1 MGFEM
6 EQTDQLILDTAQRL
20 FSDHCGADVVNGA
33 ENGVA
38 PVRLLSALLEAGL
51 PLAWVPEV
59 AGGVGGSLALGFSL
73 IRQSAGFALAAPLA
87 EALVANRVMAE
98 GGLEMSES
106 WAVLV
111 FDGGITLPT
120 LVDGKV
126 SGLVESAP
134 MHAGVVQ
141 LVVPVSDQGSIRIA
155 TFAPDKAEV
164 DYRENLA
171 GESRARVQF
180 SEASPLALSP
190 AVEGMNEQGLMQ
202 FCALVR
208 ACQIAGAMEK
218 MNELT
223 VAYVKERQ
231 QFGRAL
237 GKFQAIQHKIAD
249 IAGESALANASV
261 EQAVRELSQHS
272 QPFSGSEDTFL
283 SVATAKVVA
292 STAAGT
298 VSRLAHQ
305 CHGAMGFSY
314 EYPLQQYSRRIWSWR
329 EEYGSEFYWSE
340 RIGLAV
346 ADDLKQS
353 AAGQN
358 GGRVWKIISR

>member
-20 FSDHCGADVVNGA
+20 FSDHCGAEVVNGA

-38 PVRLLSALLEAGL
+38 SVRLLSALLEAGL
-51 PLAWVPEV
+51 PLAWVPEA

-87 EALVANRVMAE
+87 ETLVANRVLAE
-98 GGLEMSES
+98 GGLELSES

-111 FDGGITLPT
+111 FDGGTLPT

-134 MHAGVVQ
+134 MHAGVAH
-141 LVVPVSDQGSIRIA
+141 LVVPVSDQGVIRIA
-155 TFAPDKAEV
+155 TFAADKVEI
-164 DYRENLA
+164 DYRESLA
-171 GESRARVQF
+171 GEARAQVQL
-180 SEASPLALSP
+180 SEAVPLELSS
-190 AVEGMNEQGLMQ
+190 AMDGVSEHGLMQ

-261 EQAVRELSQHS
+261 EQAIRELSQHP

-346 ADDLKQS
+346 ADELKQS
-353 AAGQN
+353 AASQN
-358 GGRVWKIISR
+358 GGRVWEIISR

>member
-20 FSDHCGADVVNGA
+20 FSDHCAADVVNAA

-38 PVRLLSALLEAGL
+38 PVRLLNAILEAGL
-51 PLAWVPEV
+51 PLAWVPEE
-59 AGGVGGSLALGFSL
+59 AGGVGGSLTLGFNL
-73 IRQSAGFALAAPLA
+73 IRQAAGFALAAPLA
-87 EALVANRVMAE
+87 ETLVANRVLAE
-98 GGLEMSES
+98 SGLEVDETWS
-106 WAVLV
+106 VLV
-111 FDGGITLPT
+111 FDGGALPR
-120 LVDGKV
+120 LADGKI
-126 SGLVESAP
+126 SGVVENAP
-134 MHAGVVQ
+134 IHAGAAR
-141 LVVPVSDQGSIRIA
+141 LVVPVSDQAGIRIA
-155 TFAPDKAEV
+155 TFAPDSV
-164 DYRENLA
+164 TIDYRESLA
-171 GESRARVQF
+171 GESRAQVQLD
-180 SEASPLALSP
+180 EAAPLELSP
-190 AVEGMNEQGLMQ
+190 AVEAMNAHGLMQ

-218 MNELT
+218 MSELT

-237 GKFQAIQHKIAD
+237 GKFQAIQHKVAD
-249 IAGESALANASV
+249 IAGESALATAAV

-272 QPFSGSEDTFL
+272 QPFSGSGDTLL

-292 STAAGT
+292 SEAAGT

-305 CHGAMGFSY
+305 CHGAMGFSF

-346 ADDLKQS
+346 ANELKNS
-353 AAGQN
+353 APGPAD
-358 GGRVWKIISR
+358 GRVWDIISR

>member
-20 FSDHCGADVVNGA
+20 FADHCGADVVNGA

-38 PVRLLSALLEAGL
+38 PVGLLNALLEAGL
-51 PLAWVPEV
+51 PLAWVPEN
-59 AGGVGGSLALGFSL
+59 AGGVGGSLALGFNL

-87 EALVANRVMAE
+87 ETLLANRVLAE
-98 GGLEMSES
+98 AGLEVAEY

-111 FDGGITLPT
+111 FDGGELPT
-120 LVDGKV
+120 LVGGKV

-134 MHAGVVQ
+134 MHAGATR
-141 LVVPVSDQGSIRIA
+141 LVVPVSDQEAIRIA
-155 TFAPDKAEV
+155 IFGPDDVEI
-164 DYRENLA
+164 DYRESLA
-171 GESRARVQF
+171 GEARAQVQL
-180 SEASPLALSP
+180 SEAVPLELSSS
-190 AVEGMNEQGLMQ
+190 VDGMSEHGLMQ

-223 VAYVKERQ
+223 VAYVKERH

-237 GKFQAIQHKIAD
+237 GKFQAIQHKVAD

-261 EQAVRELSQHS
+261 EQAVRELSQHPL
-272 QPFSGSEDTFL
+272 PFSGNGDTFL

-292 STAAGT
+292 SAAAGT

-346 ADDLKQS
+346 ADELKQS
-353 AAGQN
+353 AAGQK
-358 GGRVWKIISR
+358 GGRVWEIISR

>member
-20 FSDHCGADVVNGA
+20 FADHCGPEVVNAA
-33 ENGVA
+33 ENGTEPA
-38 PVRLLSALLEAGL
+38 RLLNATLEAGL
-51 PLAWVPEV
+51 PLAWVPED
-59 AGGVGGSLALGFSL
+59 AGGVGGTLALGFNL
-73 IRQSAGFALAAPLA
+73 IRQAAGFALPAPLA
-87 EALVANRVMAE
+87 ETLVANRLLAE
-98 GGLEMSES
+98 SGLDVTES
-106 WAVLV
+106 WTVLV
-111 FDGGITLPT
+111 FDGGALLTFA
-120 LVDGKV
+120 DGKV
-126 SGLVESAP
+126 SGLVENAP
-134 MHAGVVQ
+134 MHAGAAR
-141 LVVPVSDQGSIRIA
+141 LVVPVSDHGVIRIA
-155 TFAPDKAEV
+155 TFAPNDLEI
-164 DYRENLA
+164 DYRESLA
-171 GESRARVQF
+171 GESRAQVQL
-180 SEASPLALSP
+180 SEAVPLELSP
-190 AVEGMNEQGLMQ
+190 AVDGMSEHGLMQ

-237 GKFQAIQHKIAD
+237 GKFQAIQHKVAD
-249 IAGESALANASV
+249 IAGESALANAAV
-261 EQAVRELSQHS
+261 EQAMRELSEHPR
-272 QPFSGSEDTFL
+272 PFSGSADTLLF
-283 SVATAKVVA
+283 VATAKVVA
-292 STAAGT
+292 SEAAGT

-346 ADDLKQS
+346 AEELKYS
-353 AAGQN
+353 APGQN
-358 GGRVWKIISR
+358 NGRVWEIVSR